1 MEERTPNI
9 AADPDTMT
17 PEQLRDAL
25 ADAAGWTRR
34 GGKWDVKSGHDGP
47 FASLGTMRAFE
58 KGHPIPPL
66 DSPEALGVVA
76 GMMPSDW
83 YCQSGKSEYGD
94 GYGPAPAY
102 RRWYANAR
110 HESNFDYLVCSG
122 PTEAIARA
130 RLALKVLAVTVQSS
144 AV

>member
-1 MEERTPNI
+1 MTT
-9 AADPDTMT
+9 DPDTMNA
-17 PEQLRDAL
+17 EQLRDAL

-66 DSPEALGVVA
+66 DSPEAMGVVA
-76 GMMPSDW
+76 GMMPVPPMPHTIRV
-83 YCQSGKSEYGD
+83 YREACVVEYFEKCDD
-94 GYGPAPAY
+94 GSSL
-102 RRWYANAR
+102 RRAVIGR
-110 HESNFDYLVCSG
+110 
-122 PTEAIARA
+122 TETIARA
-130 RLALKVLAVTVQSS
+130 RLVLKVLAATKTP